1 MIKNIFNLLLS
12 LLLLIFDNPAYPID
26 YSPKVIKNYTLNIS
40 RKFSKT
46 FCNSYKFG
54 ISRDGSLRFAIGET
68 TKEFTNNKLN
78 KYIDYEL
85 LNKNILLSL
94 EKNCQISDFPEYEL
108 DNLSFNY

>member
-1 MIKNIFNLLLS
+1 MI
-12 LLLLIFDNPAYPID
+12 DNPTYPID

-54 ISRDGSLRFAIGET
+54 ISRDGSLKFAIGET
-68 TKEFTNNKLN
+68 NKEFSNNKLN

-85 LNKNILLSL
+85 LNENILLSL
-94 EKNCQISDFPEYEL
+94 EDKCQVFDIPEYEL